1 MTAYTDDLVEAIRR
15 GEPLAVA
22 RAITMAERSH
32 RDSSDLQAALAS
44 FERDAHVVG
53 ITGPPGA
60 GKSTLT
66 SALIGAYRL
75 RHQLVGVIAIDP
87 SSPITGG
94 SLLGDRVRMREHALD
109 EGVHIRSMSTG
120 GSLGGVARA
129 TNQALRVMSAAGC
142 SVVFIETV
150 GVGQSEV
157 DVVDM
162 ADTVVV
168 LAAPGAGDDIQ
179 SQKAGIAEVGDII
192 AVNKSDKDG
201 AEDTYRTL
209 SRMVHYDA
217 VGSWRR
223 PVVRTTAIKGDVDQ
237 LLTALDQH
245 WEWLDSGSERTFRR
259 ERRAASELRQTV
271 LDVLRLRLE
280 NEFIRTLLLNLTGD
294 VGGGALRTEDAV
306 RILLNELLV
315 DRTDI
320 SQSEKPAAN

>member
-1 MTAYTDDLVEAIRR
+1 MTTSTDDLVAAIRR

-22 RAITMAERSH
+22 RAITMAERGH
-32 RDSSDLQAALAS
+32 RASSDLQAALVP

-66 SALIGAYRL
+66 SALIGAYRK
-75 RHQLVGVIAIDP
+75 RNEQVGVVAVDP

-109 EGVHIRSMSTG
+109 EGVHIRSMSTS

-129 TNQALRVMSAAGC
+129 TNQALRIMSAAGC
-142 SVVFIETV
+142 SVVFVETV

-192 AVNKSDKDG
+192 AVNKNDQDG
-201 AEDTYRTL
+201 AEETYRTL

-217 VGSWRR
+217 VSSWQR
-223 PVVRTTAIKGDVDQ
+223 PVVRTTALSGDVDE
-237 LLTALDQH
+237 LLAALDRH
-245 WEWLDSGSERTFRR
+245 WAWLDEGDERASRR
-259 ERRAASELRQTV
+259 ERRAASELRQTT

-280 NEFIRTLLLNLTGD
+280 SDPLRALIKSLTSDVANGSIRTEAAVQLLLDGLLADQRSTSRLTNS
-294 VGGGALRTEDAV
+294 VT
-306 RILLNELLV
+306 
-315 DRTDI
+315 
-320 SQSEKPAAN
+320 P